1 MELEKQFLFQIKH
14 FIIYDGFKGSLPDD
28 SVLNKALCETWHG
41 SLQEIK
47 NKESPYFFH
56 ACVERGMKL

>member
-1 MELEKQFLFQIKH
+1 MEKQFLFQMKH

-28 SVLNKALCETWHG
+28 FVFNKALCETWHC

-56 ACVERGMKL
+56 TRVERGMKL